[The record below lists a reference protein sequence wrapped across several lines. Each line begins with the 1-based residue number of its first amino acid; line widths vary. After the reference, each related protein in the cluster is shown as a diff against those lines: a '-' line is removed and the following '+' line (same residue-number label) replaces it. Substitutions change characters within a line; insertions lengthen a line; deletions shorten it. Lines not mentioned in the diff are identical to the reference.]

1 MLYAKG
7 TIEEQHWSMLL
18 PGTFLVSQDGF
29 VYHLCRH
36 PSVSSNLG
44 AAHCMDATT
53 PVTHPHGTL
62 DVTRPTAD
70 TLCVRLSGQWII
82 QAALPSPAEVQAQ
95 CEALPRVRR
104 LSFAASDLA
113 DWDSALLT
121 FLLKLTELCDQRQI
135 AFDQA
140 GLPHGVQRLLA
151 LATAVPERQDARREV
166 VRESLLVRL
175 GQGVLTA
182 VESTHGLLTFLGQVA
197 LAFGQ
202 FIRGRA
208 RFRGVDLWLIVQECG
223 AQALPIV
230 SLISFLVGLILA
242 FMGANQLRQF
252 GAQIY
257 VANLVGLSMAREM
270 GAMMTGIIM
279 AGRTGA
285 AFAAQ
290 LGTMVVNQEIDALT
304 TMGLNPMEF
313 LVVPRIL
320 ALAMM
325 VPLLCIYADLVGILG
340 GAVVGVGMLNLG
352 AAQYYQQTL
361 SALHLLDFVV
371 GLIKG
376 SVFGI
381 LIALAGCL
389 RGMQCGRSASAVG
402 AAATSAVVTGI
413 VWIIV
418 SDAVLTVMYND
429 LGI

>member
-1 MLYAKG
+1 
-7 TIEEQHWSMLL
+7 
-18 PGTFLVSQDGF
+18 
-29 VYHLCRH
+29 
-36 PSVSSNLG
+36 
-44 AAHCMDATT
+44 MDATT

-70 TLCVRLSGQWII
+70 ILCVRLSGQWTIG
-82 QAALPSPAEVQAQ
+82 AALPSSAEVQAQ
-95 CEALPRVRR
+95 CEASPGVRR
-104 LSFAASDLA
+104 LSFEASDLA
-113 DWDSALLT
+113 EWDSALLT
-121 FLLKLTELCDQRQI
+121 FLLKLKELCDQRQI

-151 LATAVPERQDARREV
+151 LATAVPEHEARREEKRV
-166 VRESLLVRL
+166 SLLVWL
-175 GQGVLTA
+175 GQSVLDIAEATR
-182 VESTHGLLTFLGQVA
+182 ELLIFLGQVA

-208 RFRGVDLWLIVQECG
+208 RLRTVDLWLIVQASG

-242 FMGANQLRQF
+242 FVGANQLQQF

-290 LGTMVVNQEIDALT
+290 LGTMVVNQETDALI
-304 TMGLNPMEF
+304 TMGLNPIEF
-313 LVVPRIL
+313 LVVPRML
-320 ALAMM
+320 ALMLM

-381 LIALAGCL
+381 LVALAGCL

-418 SDAVLTVMYND
+418 SDAVLTVTYNI

>member
-1 MLYAKG
+1 
-7 TIEEQHWSMLL
+7 
-18 PGTFLVSQDGF
+18 
-29 VYHLCRH
+29 
-36 PSVSSNLG
+36 
-44 AAHCMDATT
+44 
-53 PVTHPHGTL
+53 
-62 DVTRPTAD
+62 
-70 TLCVRLSGQWII
+70 
-82 QAALPSPAEVQAQ
+82 
-95 CEALPRVRR
+95 
-104 LSFAASDLA
+104 
-113 DWDSALLT
+113 LLT
-121 FLLKLTELCDQRQI
+121 FLLKLKELCDQSQVD
-135 AFDQA
+135 FDQA
-140 GLPHGVQRLLA
+140 GLPHGVQRLLV
-151 LATAVPERQDARREV
+151 LATAVPEHQEARRASQ
-166 VRESLLVRL
+166 RASLLVWL
-175 GQGVLTA
+175 GQSAIAMTEA
-182 VESTHGLLTFLGQVA
+182 TYALLIFLGQVV

-208 RFRGVDLWLIVQECG
+208 RLRTVDLWLIMQQSG

-252 GAQIY
+252 DAQIY

-290 LGTMVVNQEIDALT
+290 LGTMVVNQETDALI
-304 TMGLNPMEF
+304 TMGLKPVEF
-313 LVVPRIL
+313 LVLPRML
-320 ALAMM
+320 ALMLM

-340 GAVVGVGMLNLG
+340 GAVVGVGMLHLG

-361 SALHLLDFVV
+361 SALHLMDFVV

-376 SVFGI
+376 TVFGV

-418 SDAVLTVMYND
+418 SDAILTVIYD
-429 LGI
+429 ILWI

>member
-1 MLYAKG
+1 
-7 TIEEQHWSMLL
+7 
-18 PGTFLVSQDGF
+18 
-29 VYHLCRH
+29 
-36 PSVSSNLG
+36 
-44 AAHCMDATT
+44 
-53 PVTHPHGTL
+53 
-62 DVTRPTAD
+62 
-70 TLCVRLSGQWII
+70 
-82 QAALPSPAEVQAQ
+82 
-95 CEALPRVRR
+95 VRR

-113 DWDSALLT
+113 AWDSALLT
-121 FLLKLTELCDQRQI
+121 FLLKLKELCDQRQVE
-135 AFDQA
+135 FDRA
-140 GLPHGVQRLLA
+140 GLPHGVQRLLT
-151 LATAVPERQDARREV
+151 LATAVPEHHEARRE
-166 VRESLLVRL
+166 EKPKSLLAWL
-175 GQGVLTA
+175 GEQVLA
-182 VESTHGLLTFLGQVA
+182 LGEATHALLAFLGQVA

-202 FIRGRA
+202 FMRGRA
-208 RFRGVDLWLIVQECG
+208 RFRGVDLWLMMQECG

-242 FMGANQLRQF
+242 FVGATQLRQF

-304 TMGLNPMEF
+304 TTGLNPVEF
-313 LVVPRIL
+313 LVVPRML
-320 ALAMM
+320 ALMLM

-340 GAVVGVGMLNLG
+340 GAVVGVSMLNLG

-361 SALHLLDFVV
+361 SALQLFDFVV

-376 SVFGI
+376 TVFGI
-381 LIALAGCL
+381 LVALAGCL
-389 RGMQCGRSASAVG
+389 RGMQCGRSAAAVG

-418 SDAVLTVMYND
+418 SDAVLTVMYD
-429 LGI
+429 ILGI

>member
-1 MLYAKG
+1 
-7 TIEEQHWSMLL
+7 
-18 PGTFLVSQDGF
+18 
-29 VYHLCRH
+29 
-36 PSVSSNLG
+36 
-44 AAHCMDATT
+44 MDATT
-53 PVTHPHGTL
+53 PETHPQGRL

-70 TLCVRLSGQWII
+70 TLGVRLSGQWTI
-82 QAALPSPAEVQAQ
+82 QAALPSTAEIQAQ
-95 CEALPRVRR
+95 CEASPGVRH
-104 LSFAASDLA
+104 LSFEASALA
-113 DWDSALLT
+113 DWDSVLLT
-121 FLLKLTELCDQRQI
+121 FLLKLKELCDQHQI
-135 AFDQA
+135 EFDHA

-151 LATAVPERQDARREV
+151 LATAVPEHQEAGREEK
-166 VRESLLVRL
+166 RISLLVRL
-175 GQGVLTA
+175 GQSALDITA
-182 VESTHGLLTFLGQVA
+182 ATHALLTFLGQVA

-208 RFRGVDLWLIVQECG
+208 RLRAVDLWLIVQQSG

-242 FMGANQLRQF
+242 FMGANQLQQF

-290 LGTMVVNQEIDALT
+290 LGTMVVNQETDALV
-304 TMGLNPMEF
+304 TMGLNPVEF
-313 LVVPRIL
+313 LVVPRML
-320 ALAMM
+320 ALMLM

-361 SALHLLDFVV
+361 SVLHLLDFVV
-371 GLIKG
+371 GLIKAT
-376 SVFGI
+376 VFGV

-418 SDAVLTVMYND
+418 SDAVLTVTYNI

>member
-1 MLYAKG
+1 
-7 TIEEQHWSMLL
+7 
-18 PGTFLVSQDGF
+18 
-29 VYHLCRH
+29 
-36 PSVSSNLG
+36 
-44 AAHCMDATT
+44 MDATT
-53 PVTHPHGTL
+53 PETHPQGRL

-70 TLCVRLSGQWII
+70 TLGVRLSGQWTI
-82 QAALPSPAEVQAQ
+82 QAVLPSTAEIQAQ
-95 CEALPRVRR
+95 CEASPGVRH
-104 LSFAASDLA
+104 LSFEASALA
-113 DWDSALLT
+113 DWDSVLLT
-121 FLLKLTELCDQRQI
+121 FLLKLKELCDQHQI
-135 AFDQA
+135 EFDHA

-151 LATAVPERQDARREV
+151 LATAVPEHQEAGREEK
-166 VRESLLVRL
+166 RISLLVRL
-175 GQGVLTA
+175 GQSALDITA
-182 VESTHGLLTFLGQVA
+182 ATHALLTFLGQVA

-208 RFRGVDLWLIVQECG
+208 RLRAVDLWLIVQQSG

-242 FMGANQLRQF
+242 FMGANQLQQF

-290 LGTMVVNQEIDALT
+290 LGTMVVNQETDALV
-304 TMGLNPMEF
+304 TMGLKPVEF
-313 LVVPRIL
+313 LVVPRML
-320 ALAMM
+320 ALMLM

-361 SALHLLDFVV
+361 SVLHLLDFVV
-371 GLIKG
+371 GLIKAT
-376 SVFGI
+376 VFGV

-418 SDAVLTVMYND
+418 SDAVLTVTYNI